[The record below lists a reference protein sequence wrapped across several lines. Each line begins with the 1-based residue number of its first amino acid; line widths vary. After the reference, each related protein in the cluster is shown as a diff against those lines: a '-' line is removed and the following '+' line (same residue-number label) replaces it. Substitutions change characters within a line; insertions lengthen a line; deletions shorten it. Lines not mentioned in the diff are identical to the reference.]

1 MAAGVVALVLVT
13 SLSTIQAGFANLHGA
28 RSATL
33 AGQILQCELERLRL
47 KDWTTVSAYAAS
59 STLALSGQ
67 FASDPSTAGKFTLTR
82 SVDTVRTDLR
92 KISYSVSWRTLDGRT
107 LSRSLMTY
115 YGRNGMSDSYYNS
128 L

>member
-13 SLSTIQAGFANLHGA
+13 TLTTLQAGFANLHGA

-33 AGQILQCELERLRL
+33 AGQILQGEIERLRMR
-47 KDWTTVSAYAAS
+47 DWNTVSAYEAS
-59 STLALSGQ
+59 TTLELAGQ
-67 FASDPSTAGKFTLTR
+67 FASDPLTAGKFTLTR
-82 SVDTVRTDLR
+82 TVETVRADLR
-92 KISYSVSWRTLDGRT
+92 KISFSAAWVTLDGRR
-107 LSRSLMTY
+107 LSRTLMTY